1 VRDLPRVL
9 DLIKELAD
17 YEHGLSHVTN
27 TVESMTLDG
36 FGPHPI
42 YGLFVAEDPTGVLV
56 GISVYYYRYSTWKG
70 KRLFLEDIVVTQSQR
85 GQGVGA
91 QLFERTLMKAL
102 EERCTGVMWQVL
114 GWNEP
119 AIRFYKKYGARL
131 DPEWINC
138 SLESAE
144 IVDILRKGRR
154 A

>member
-1 VRDLPRVL
+1 
-9 DLIKELAD
+9 
-17 YEHGLSHVTN
+17 
-27 TVESMTLDG
+27 M
-36 FGPHPI
+36 
-42 YGLFVAEDPTGVLV
+42 
-56 GISVYYYRYSTWKG
+56 
-70 KRLFLEDIVVTQSQR
+70 VTQSQR

-114 GWNEP
+114 EWNEP
-119 AIRFYKKYGARL
+119 AIRFYEKYGARL

-138 SLESAE
+138 SLESGE